1 MESNVAVN
9 ITLPIEIIKYL
20 DTEAKRTYLSR
31 ATVAKQ
37 LLLQKIDEVKVT
49 NARRNGYSI
58 RKISETYN
66 INYTKVLEILRDTQI
81 DAEDKEVDEY
91 VEETMNQLSAKKI
104 C

>member
-1 MESNVAVN
+1 MEANIAVN
-9 ITLPIEIIKYL
+9 ITLPVEIVKYL

-58 RKISETYN
+58 RKISEMYH
-66 INYTKVLEILRDTQI
+66 IEYTKVLEVLRDTQI
-81 DAEDKEVDEY
+81 DAEDKESDEY
-91 VEETMNQLSAKKI
+91 VEETMKLLKK
-104 C
+104 